1 MSSLS
6 PNAAALLAVI
16 RHGRRASRPPQVESR
31 SSEGAMDR
39 LTSALLAHG
48 AHIALQA
55 QAPVQ
60 QQQQHQ
66 QESTVQLNAYL
77 AQLTSTMET
86 HRRSLEAQQSRIDAV
101 AQGIQ
106 SQLALM
112 NQTLANAAM
121 QHQQQQLQARAQA
134 SGRSSS
140 LHRRGSSSLS
150 ARRTRNMA
158 CAQAQAHERITVGSK
173 RSHAEAQE
181 DSQPPLR
188 VSNLRLLRLCDS
200 VLIEWSWLYAVEFLQ
215 KRRML
220 LEIDP
225 PQTNGSL

>member
-60 QQQQHQ
+60 QHQHQ
-66 QESTVQLNAYL
+66 QEGSVQLNAHL

-86 HRRSLEAQQSRIDAV
+86 HLRSLEAQQSRIDAV

-121 QHQQQQLQARAQA
+121 QHQQQQFQARAQA

-188 VSNLRLLRLCDS
+188 
-200 VLIEWSWLYAVEFLQ
+200 